1 MDQVNVNVPPQ
12 NPTPEAVPAQTP
24 PQPQKEE
31 PKQENN
37 AFADLTIGL
46 PGQTKLLKESLMLF
60 RQKFL
65 LFFTTLFL
73 PLFAIFLTTVFISLL
88 KERHMANFIIA
99 IITIV
104 CTLIN
109 ILFLSWGHLALLYAI
124 KDNEENISAITAFKR
139 AKHRIKGYWRIL
151 FFLGGIVAAGSIAFV
166 IPGILFIVWFSTA
179 IFIYLVEEL
188 DGVDALIESQI
199 YVQGYWLSVLGR
211 LIFISLFIFLLY
223 TPLFFLQHFGVSVV
237 YEAVR
242 LIITLIALPIV
253 SIYGFLIYGNLRLL
267 KPNNTTVAEA
277 LKANHSNK
285 VKLKLF
291 MPYLIKGALVGLP
304 LVITTLYI
312 FVTRP
317 LLVQGDSMS
326 PSFANNELVI
336 TDLRFYISHVPQS
349 GDVVVIKSPVEP
361 EKLLIKRIVGL
372 PSEKVKIKFGDL
384 YINDAVID
392 EKSYLAEEI
401 TTNPGPFLQDEY
413 ELPIPQG
420 QYMVLGDNRKDSS
433 DSREWGFIRRSDL
446 VGKVT
451 TCIWGCP
458 KQEKSSK

>member
-1 MDQVNVNVPPQ
+1 MDQANVPPQ
-12 NPTPEAVPAQTP
+12 NPTPAAEPAPAP
-24 PQPQKEE
+24 PAPPVKKEE
-31 PKQENN
+31 PKQENS

-65 LFFTTLFL
+65 LFFSTLFL
-73 PLFAIFLTTVFISLL
+73 PLLAIFLTTILISLL
-88 KERHMANFIIA
+88 KERHLANFLII
-99 IITIV
+99 IITAA

-109 ILFLSWGHLALLYAI
+109 MLFLSWGHLALLYAI

-139 AKHRIKGYWRIL
+139 AKNRIKGYWRIL
-151 FFLGGIVAAGSIAFV
+151 FFLSGIVAAGSIAFI

-211 LIFISLFIFLLY
+211 LIFLSLFVFLLY
-223 TPLFFLQHFGVSVV
+223 TPLFFLQHFGVSVL
-237 YEAVR
+237 YEAIR
-242 LIITLIALPIV
+242 LIITLIAMPIV

-291 MPYLIKGALVGLP
+291 MPSLIKGALVGLP
-304 LVITTLYI
+304 LVVIALYV

-317 LLVQGDSMS
+317 VLVQGDSMS
-326 PSFANNELVI
+326 PSFINNEVVM
-336 TDLRFYISHVPQS
+336 TDLRFYNSKVPQR
-349 GDVVVIKSPVEP
+349 GDVVVIKSPIEP

-372 PSEKVKIKFGDL
+372 PTEKVKIKFGDL
-384 YINDAVID
+384 YINEGVTD
-392 EKSYLAEEI
+392 EKNYLPEEVI
-401 TTNPGPFLQDEY
+401 TSPGPFLQDSY

-451 TCIWGCP
+451 TCLWGCP
-458 KQEKSSK
+458 KK